1 MFVPERHFRK
11 NIVPYTNMTKLM
23 ITYRATIDRYVPIA
37 VRSRF
42 VKSSSARRGRFLVI
56 RERIRF
62 MA

>member
-1 MFVPERHFRK
+1 VVAISPR
-11 NIVPYTNMTKLM
+11 NVVPYIMTKLM

-37 VRSRF
+37 VKSRF
-42 VKSSSARRGRFLVI
+42 PKPGQTRRGRFLVI